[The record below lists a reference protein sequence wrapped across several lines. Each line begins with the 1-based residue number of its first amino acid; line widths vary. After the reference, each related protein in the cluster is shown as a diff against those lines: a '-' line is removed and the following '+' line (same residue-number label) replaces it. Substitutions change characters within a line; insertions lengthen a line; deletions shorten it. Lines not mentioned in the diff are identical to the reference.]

1 MASPGF
7 VQGCKGKSVL
17 VIHGDQDE
25 RIPLKY
31 VEQPLAGLTGTVAV
45 KTKYYAS
52 EDHFLFLSRRAEVLE
67 DVFSWMA
74 SW

>member
-1 MASPGF
+1 MTFS
-7 VQGCKGKSVL
+7 
-17 VIHGDQDE
+17 GDQDE

-31 VEQPLAGLTGTVAV
+31 VEQTLAGLTGTVAV

-67 DVFSWMA
+67 DLFSWMA
-74 SW
+74 PW